1 MPDLDLQPESPPT
14 SQLDSSNETK
24 DDDISPSE
32 KKKRNKEVGTFSWL
46 LLIRAH
52 ERNAN
57 DFSISFYYR
66 NCDFIYGEY
75 FVS

>member
-14 SQLDSSNETK
+14 SQLDSSNEAK

-46 LLIRAH
+46 LLMRAN
-52 ERNAN
+52 ETLMISALVFIIAN
-57 DFSISFYYR
+57 DF
-66 NCDFIYGEY
+66 IYEEY

>member
-32 KKKRNKEVGTFSWL
+32 KKKRNKEVGTFFGYYWCARTNETLMISAL
-46 LLIRAH
+46 VFII
-52 ERNAN
+52 AN
-57 DFSISFYYR
+57 DF
-66 NCDFIYGEY
+66 IYEEY